1 MSETPETAAK
11 RPVKEKAPAL
21 EDLPFAEFVGQ
32 HFVPKLGTALQEAGA
47 TDAVVELQDLAVQ
60 GRWGSYRFA
69 VYFAKPELNA
79 QKAFAC
85 GPRDRTLGTLEP
97 FLIDERKITLDLLV
111 FGVVQRLNAQKWL
124 TIN

>member
-1 MSETPETAAK
+1 MSETPETAPK

-21 EDLPFAEFVGQ
+21 EDLPFAEFIGQ
-32 HFVPKLGTALQEAGA
+32 HFVPKLGAALQAAGA
-47 TDAVVELQDLAVQ
+47 TDAVVETQDLTVQ
-60 GRWGSYRFA
+60 GQWGNHRFA
-69 VYFAKPELNA
+69 VYFAKPDLNG

-85 GPRDRTLGTLEP
+85 GPRDRALGTVEP

-111 FGVVQRLNAQKWL
+111 FGVLQRLNAQKWL